1 MGKIKISITVPKAD
15 VEQVDKIAELRRRS
29 RSFIIAEAVEEY
41 LRRLKTQ
48 PRKKATP

>member
-1 MGKIKISITVPKAD
+1 MSKTKVSITIPSAD
-15 VEQVDKIAELRRRS
+15 LRKVDEIAELRRRS

-41 LRRLKTQ
+41 LQKRIGK